1 MTYQHPLA
9 HLLGLEGLALLRAW
23 GGEHHRAFVEARLA
37 EVRRLLADEELAG
50 HPGVD
55 VEGGATDET
64 VRSAWAVPAVVLLHL
79 QKG

>member
-23 GGEHHRAFVEARLA
+23 GGEHDRAFVEARLA
-37 EVRRLLADEELAG
+37 EVRRLVADEEPAG

-55 VEGGATDET
+55 VTDET
-64 VRSAWAVPAVVLLHL
+64 GRSAWAVPAAVLLHL
-79 QKG
+79 QRG